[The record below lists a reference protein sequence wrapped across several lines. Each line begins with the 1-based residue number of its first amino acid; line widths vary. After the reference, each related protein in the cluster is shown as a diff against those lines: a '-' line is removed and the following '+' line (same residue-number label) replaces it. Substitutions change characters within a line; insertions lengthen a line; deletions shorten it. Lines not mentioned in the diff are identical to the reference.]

1 MNFPQRF
8 FITGTDTG
16 VGKTVVSALL
26 AAGLNAGYWKPV
38 QSGSQQGLDSS
49 QVQKLSGLDPARIL
63 PEAYVLPQPLSPH
76 LAAER
81 EGLYINPEKLA
92 IPQFSGRL
100 VIEGAGGIMVPLNRE
115 MLILDW
121 VKKMSLPVLVV
132 APNRLGVINHTLMT
146 VSVLRQAEVPVLG
159 VILNFGVNSD
169 HVQAI
174 EHFAKVPVLAQ
185 IKALDSLSPG
195 VLMEIFLRY
204 FG

>member
-1 MNFPQRF
+1 M
-8 FITGTDTG
+8 
-16 VGKTVVSALL
+16 GKTVVSALL

-38 QSGSQQGLDSS
+38 QSGSLQGLDSA
-49 QVQKLSGLDPARIL
+49 QVLKWSGLDPARIL
-63 PEAYVLPQPLSPH
+63 PEAYVLTQPLSPH

-81 EGLYINPEKLA
+81 EGQSIDPGKLVIPEF
-92 IPQFSGRL
+92 PGRL

-121 VKKMSLPVLVV
+121 VKNMSLPVLIV

-146 VSVLRQAEVPVLG
+146 ASILRQAEVPVLG
-159 VILNFGVNSD
+159 VILNYGINND

-174 EHFAKVPVLAQ
+174 EHFTQVPVLAQ
-185 IKALDSLSPG
+185 VEVLDVLSPR
-195 VLMEIFLRY
+195 VLKESFLRY